1 MPNAIIT
8 SDQDAVV
15 SEVEIA
21 APPER
26 VFQALTDTRQLIKWW
41 NSEKCPCEGW
51 QMDARPG
58 GKWRASFKVDQK
70 ARANYS
76 VSEFDHTGEIME
88 IDPPRLLVYSWFANF
103 HEDPSIRTT
112 VRWELTATAQGT
124 KVKVTHSGLSK
135 LPAAR
140 KDYAG
145 GWPGVV
151 EQLKKFVETQ

>member
-1 MPNAIIT
+1 MAVATVTP
-8 SDQDAVV
+8 DQDSII

-26 VFQALTDTRQLIKWW
+26 VFQALSDPKQLIQWW
-41 NSEKCPCEGW
+41 NSERCPCEGW
-51 QMDARPG
+51 QFDARPG
-58 GKWRASFKVDQK
+58 GKWHASFKGDEK
-70 ARANYS
+70 AQVNYGIAA
-76 VSEFDHTGEIME
+76 FDHKGEILE

-103 HEDPSIRTT
+103 HEDPAIRNV
-112 VRWELTATAQGT
+112 VRWELTATGQGT

-135 LPAAR
+135 LPKSR

-151 EQLKKFVETQ
+151 AQLKAFAEKG